1 MAVTAG
7 TVLKRPDRYEDFET
21 NSVKLW
27 KILLRTPNVQK
38 NGRRGQPQK
47 GVDLWGY
54 RDRDIN
60 QPVGIQCKLKGLG
73 KEVSEAELRDEWN
86 EALKFSPPI
95 KEYFL
100 LTTADND
107 AKLEELA
114 RQLAKEQHD
123 LGRAIEF
130 YVWGWEKICDEV
142 IEHPDLVRAF
152 DNSWGPFAKE
162 HSAKLDGVIDG
173 QVRQT
178 IAIEGLTDMVRRI
191 GTSIVAGG
199 LDVTSAGTEVE
210 KVLDRQIDDYRDI
223 LQADRPRTA
232 LPLFEKMLRDVE
244 GSASGRIIF
253 RIKANIGSCHLSLE
267 NIDVACDF
275 LLQAYEHAPDEPKAI
290 ANGALAY
297 LLRGDFGKVLEIGRE
312 ELSAD
317 RADEALWPH
326 VVQAAA
332 QSGFDGDPLSLVP
345 ERHHE
350 TEGVLVALVH
360 FSRIIGNDRWR
371 ALAVHAHNLFPGN
384 RYARQFY
391 ADSILD
397 EVCRAEDGWA
407 SATVPSALKERLA
420 EVPDIYR
427 GVWDEATAGENVVGN
442 DEYIVLA
449 NLLVAL
455 RLLNRFPDIAAL
467 IERERDHIERDP
479 GTLLRATAA
488 AYEAGS
494 EIAGELFPLLQEGP
508 EKAILKIQLL
518 LRKADWNGLAG
529 LDRAILD
536 TVNEAER
543 TVCRTALDLSRAW
556 KSADGLPSAAD
567 LDPIIDA
574 ASTDARASI
583 LAADMCAGFGVP
595 ASSDR
600 AWKNGRR
607 AVTPQSHWTSRVSV
621 AKHAFRRGRWRD
633 AIEFFNGAIDLSHD
647 SEELRQFAISVA
659 YEVPQSGMGAKF
671 FRDLPHAIRSD
682 QFFKEHEALMLF
694 HAGDL
699 PRAEKLARDVLQSSR
714 GLGAF
719 RLLTY
724 ILRRSGRPEKIKA
737 LVNGND
743 ILSFEGGP
751 DDRMHVANILHE
763 VGRIPEALKLMYELY
778 MANRD
783 KPELALGFFSMMM
796 SPRSHKHVP
805 RPRSVCLD
813 AWVAAEDD
821 NGHRFEFIVG
831 NDPSQA
837 DGILVP
843 THAFAAAAMGKAVDE
858 TFTRPRDVGGDNVW
872 TVREIRHR
880 YSHAARD
887 IGENFETRFPDAQGV
902 YSFRMKDK
910 DIQPMLD
917 MVKQR
922 AEANEQFAQHY
933 VSDGLPLGFISA
945 RLHGD
950 PISFADYVRSLGH
963 DITTC
968 IGLGN
973 ERQQA
978 FDTIARH
985 RAKGAVL
992 DTYTA
997 WTCAVLDLFPALL
1010 AVFGSLHIPQSVKDE
1025 LLLFRGMDEPSEK
1038 SLSIVHVKGEYLK
1051 QEISRTDI
1059 LKRRKAITAQIQK
1072 IEKYCTIVPVGA
1084 PPIDGDGKLERMEA
1098 LDTVVENFGPTVFD
1112 AAALAADDFI
1122 LLSEDMNYRRIAG
1135 GIWPIRSVWIQPV
1148 LTYAVGTGLISN
1160 ADYASKVVSLA
1171 RLRHSYV
1178 SLDGVTLAEIAG
1190 DGGESAL
1197 DDFAAAAAF
1206 LGTQKADLRSHVGVI
1221 ARFIN
1226 LILLKKMPHVAALR
1240 AISIVLENL
1249 IREHRQNYPMLLVG
1263 VFLGCQT
1270 EGREFVLGWIKG
1282 HFLLP
1287 ETEHAFREVSDR
1299 TLPYAIRSILE
1310 ASGGLVGN
1318 LERRS
1323 NEPLAGLP
1331 KAFKDAVERKGRS
1344 GGSDAALSG

>member
-7 TVLKRPDRYEDFET
+7 TVLKRPDRYEDFES

-27 KILLRTPNVQK
+27 KVLLQTPNVQK

-54 RDRDIN
+54 RDRDIE

-73 KEVSEAELRDEWN
+73 KEVTETELRDEWH
-86 EALKFSPPI
+86 EALTFSPPI
-95 KEYFL
+95 REYFL

-114 RQLAKEQHD
+114 RQLAKEQKD
-123 LGRAIEF
+123 LGRVIEF

-173 QVRQT
+173 QAQQA

-191 GTSIVAGG
+191 GTSILPGG
-199 LDVTSAGTEVE
+199 LDVTSAGTELE
-210 KVLDRQIDDYRDI
+210 KALDRQIDDYRDI
-223 LQADRPRTA
+223 LQADRPLTA

-267 NIDVACDF
+267 KIDVACDF

-290 ANGALAY
+290 ANRALAY
-297 LLRGDFGKVLEIGRE
+297 LLKGEFEQVLEIGRE
-312 ELSAD
+312 QLSLD
-317 RADEALWPH
+317 RADEALWSH

-332 QSGFDGDPLSLVP
+332 QSGFSGDPLSLVP
-345 ERHHE
+345 ERHRE
-350 TEGVLVALVH
+350 TEGVLVAIVH
-360 FSRIIGNDRWR
+360 FNRIVGNDRWR
-371 ALAVHAHNLFPGN
+371 TLAVHAHNLFPRS

-391 ADSILD
+391 ADSFLD
-397 EVCRAEDGWA
+397 EACRAEDGWSSGA
-407 SATVPSALKERLA
+407 VSSTLKERLA
-420 EVPDIYR
+420 EVPDIYL
-427 GVWDEATAGENVVGN
+427 GIWNETTAGENVVGS
-442 DEYIVLA
+442 DEYVVLA
-449 NLLVAL
+449 NLLVVL
-455 RLLNRFPDIAAL
+455 RLLNRFPDIVDL
-467 IERERDHIERDP
+467 IEKERAHIEGDP
-479 GTLLRATAA
+479 GALLRATVA

-494 EIAGELFPLLQEGP
+494 SIADDLFPLLP
-508 EKAILKIQLL
+508 ESPDKSMLKIQLL
-518 LRKADWNGLAG
+518 LRKADWNRLAE
-529 LDRAILD
+529 LDRSILETLND
-536 TVNEAER
+536 AER
-543 TVCRTALDLSRAW
+543 TLCATALDLSRAF
-556 KSADGLPSAAD
+556 KGADGLPSPAD
-567 LDPIIDA
+567 LDPIVDA
-574 ASTDARASI
+574 AAIDVRASI
-583 LAADMCAGFGVP
+583 LAADLCTAFGVP
-595 ASSDR
+595 TSSDR
-600 AWKNGRR
+600 AWQNGRR
-607 AVTPQSHWTSRVSV
+607 TVTPQSHWTSRVSV

-633 AIEFFNGAIDLSHD
+633 AVDLFNGAIDLRQD

-659 YEVPQSGMGAKF
+659 YELPQSGIGAKF

-694 HAGDL
+694 HSGDL

-714 GLGAF
+714 RLGAF

-737 LVNGND
+737 LVNGID
-743 ILSFEGGP
+743 ILSFEGSP
-751 DDRMHVANILHE
+751 ADRMHVANILHE

-778 MANRD
+778 LGNRD

-813 AWVAAEDD
+813 AWVVAEDET
-821 NGHRFEFIVG
+821 GHRFEFIVG
-831 NDPSQA
+831 NDPSPA
-837 DGILVP
+837 DSILPP
-843 THAFAAAAMGKAVDE
+843 THAFAADSMGKSIGE
-858 TFTRPRDVGGDNVW
+858 TFSRPRDVGDDNVW

-887 IGENFETRFPDAQGV
+887 IGQNFETRFPDAQGV
-902 YSFRMKDK
+902 YSFRMKDN

-933 VSDGLPLGFISA
+933 ISGGLPLGFISA

-950 PISFADYVRSLGH
+950 PISFADYIRSLGH
-963 DITTC
+963 DIVSC
-968 IGLGN
+968 IGLGQ

-978 FDTIARH
+978 FDTIIRH
-985 RAKGAVL
+985 RTKGAVL

-997 WTCAVLDLFPALL
+997 WTCAVLDLFPALQ

-1025 LLLFRGMDEPSEK
+1025 LLLFRGMDEPGEK
-1038 SLSIVHVKGEYLK
+1038 SLSIVYANGEYLR
-1051 QEISRTDI
+1051 QEVSRSDI
-1059 LKRRKAITAQIQK
+1059 AKRRKAITTQIQK
-1072 IEKYCTIVPVGA
+1072 IEKNCTILPVAA
-1084 PPIDGDGKLERMEA
+1084 PPIEGEGKLERLDA
-1098 LDTVVENFGPTVFD
+1098 LDTAVENFGPNVFD
-1112 AAALAADDFI
+1112 AAALAANDFV
-1122 LLSEDMNYRRIAG
+1122 LLNEDMNYRRIAS
-1135 GIWPIRSVWIQPV
+1135 GIWPIQSVWIQPV
-1148 LTYAVGTGLISN
+1148 LTYAVGAGLISR
-1160 ADYASKVVSLA
+1160 ADFACKVVGLA

-1178 SLDGVTLAEIAG
+1178 SLDAVTLTEIAG
-1190 DGGESAL
+1190 DGGEAAM

-1206 LGTQKADLRSHVGVI
+1206 LGTRKADLQSHLGVI

-1226 LILLKKMPHVAALR
+1226 LILLKKMPYVSALR

-1249 IREHRQNYPMLLVG
+1249 IREHSQNYPRLLVG
-1263 VFLGCQT
+1263 VFLGCEE
-1270 EGREFVLGWIKG
+1270 EGRSVVVRWIKG

-1287 ETEHAFREVSDR
+1287 ETEQAFRDISHR
-1299 TLPYAIRSILE
+1299 TLPYAIRSIIE
-1310 ASGGLVGN
+1310 ADGSFVGN
-1318 LERRS
+1318 LQRRDH
-1323 NEPLAGLP
+1323 ARVAALP
-1331 KAFKDAVERKGRS
+1331 KAFRDAAGSE
-1344 GGSDAALSG
+1344 GGSGT